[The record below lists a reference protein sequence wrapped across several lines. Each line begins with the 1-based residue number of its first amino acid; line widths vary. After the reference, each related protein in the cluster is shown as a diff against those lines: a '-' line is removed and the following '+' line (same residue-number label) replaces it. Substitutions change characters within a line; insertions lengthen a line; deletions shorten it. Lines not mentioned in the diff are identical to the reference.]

1 MKRNSGFTLVEL
13 LAVIA
18 ILGIITLIAVPNAIS
33 LYNEGV
39 IKKMIVEESNIKDAA
54 NMYLEDY
61 CLSKLDD
68 RLVCPSSYEDGIYD
82 AASDKIVEKY
92 VCLSELTNDTNSYL
106 RGRVN
111 YKKQDCNGFVT
122 YYYDS
127 ELGTYE
133 NPKTYLFCGE
143 GDNGYF
149 TDKNIDTKRYC
160 KCFNNCD

>member
-1 MKRNSGFTLVEL
+1 MKKVNGFTLVEL
-13 LAVIA
+13 LTVIA
-18 ILGIITLIAVPNAIS
+18 ILGILTLIAVPNAIDF
-33 LYNEGV
+33 YNQGV
-39 IKKMIVEESNIKDAA
+39 IKKMVVEEANIRDAA

-68 RLVCPSSYEDGIYD
+68 SLVCPSSYEDGVYD

-92 VCLSELTNDTNSYL
+92 VCLSDITNSYL
-106 RGRVN
+106 SGSVN
-111 YKKQDCNGFVT
+111 YKKQSCNGFVT

-143 GDNGYF
+143 EDDGYF